1 MKKITRKK
9 HLEMKLQSVPYHPNP
24 DVTLEQYTTP
34 SVIASDLLWNAY
46 GLGDVEGKNI
56 LDLGCGTGIFAIASS
71 LLGASLSVGV
81 DIDGKSIDVAKEFS
95 QKLKLDNISFV
106 CGDVCDYNADFKIDT
121 VLSFKKILSAEKL
134 SLFDTYSKNE
144 LILVGLVSLGI
155 LLQIINIA
163 LLGGI
168 PLFSATLKAKAA
180 TKIWLISYIIFLPS
194 INVLLAKYNRK
205 SHYLLLLI
213 GLVLFAL
220 TGYRTTP
227 IAIMLSALITLYY
240 TRDVD
245 VKYIIL
251 AILAIAVVLLAVGFI
266 AVQAISWQHW
276 SLNPIEL
283 VSYRAAFTLNVLSK
297 AIENQFTTMGNL
309 FYTTLTGFF
318 THSDARVLVGQAT
331 IGRVH
336 SITSTIFGPALL
348 DFGIVG
354 MLIQMFLIG
363 LILKTLHSIQNHSK
377 SIFTAFYG
385 ILLAQ
390 TIIWIETGPT
400 DVVVWLFYLIGI
412 FLIIHFLRG
421 ANHEI

>member
-1 MKKITRKK
+1 MNFNFKNGNFDLFNPLILVVMVILFLIIAMPMWYFYRE
-9 HLEMKLQSVPYHPNP
+9 LPSPN
-24 DVTLEQYTTP
+24 L
-34 SVIASDLLWNAY
+34 DLYLY
-46 GLGDVEGKNI
+46 IGLG
-56 LDLGCGTGIFAIASS
+56 LLFFIFGVFLSTY
-71 LLGASLSVGV
+71 LL
-81 DIDGKSIDVAKEFS
+81 
-95 QKLKLDNISFV
+95 NR
-106 CGDVCDYNADFKIDT
+106 NFKIDDEST
-121 VLSFKKILSAEKL
+121 TKKTLIPEKL
-134 SLFDTYSKNE
+134 SLSDSYSKNE
-144 LILVGLVSLGI
+144 LILAGIVSLGI

-205 SHYLLLLI
+205 SHYLLLFI

-251 AILAIAVVLLAVGFI
+251 AILAIAAVLLAVGFI
-266 AVQAISWQHW
+266 AVQAISWQHC
-276 SLNPIEL
+276 
-283 VSYRAAFTLNVLSK
+283 RAAFTLNVLSK

-354 MLIQMFLIG
+354 MLVQMFFIG
-363 LILKTLHSIQNHSK
+363 IILKTLHNIQNHSK

-412 FLIIHFLRG
+412 LLIIHFLRG

>member
-1 MKKITRKK
+1 MNFNFKNGNFDLFNPLIVVVMTI
-9 HLEMKLQSVPYHPNP
+9 LFLIIAMPMWYFYQELPSPN
-24 DVTLEQYTTP
+24 
-34 SVIASDLLWNAY
+34 IDLYLY
-46 GLGDVEGKNI
+46 IGLGLLFFVFGVFLSNYIIGK
-56 LDLGCGTGIFAIASS
+56 
-71 LLGASLSVGV
+71 
-81 DIDGKSIDVAKEFS
+81 K
-95 QKLKLDNISFV
+95 
-106 CGDVCDYNADFKIDT
+106 FKIDVGSAPKK
-121 VLSFKKILSAEKL
+121 VLNPEKL
-134 SLFDTYSKNE
+134 SLSDSYSKKE
-144 LILVGLVSLGI
+144 MILVGLVLLGI
-155 LLQIINIA
+155 LMQIINIA

-194 INVLLAKYNRK
+194 INVLLARYNRK

-245 VKYIIL
+245 MKYIIL

-283 VSYRAAFTLNVLSK
+283 VSYRAAFTLNILSK

-309 FYTTLTGFF
+309 FYATLTGFF

-331 IGRVH
+331 LGQVH

-354 MLIQMFLIG
+354 MLIQMFLLG
-363 LILKTLHSIQNHSK
+363 LILKTLHSIQNYK
-377 SIFTAFYG
+377 KEIFTAFYG

-400 DVVVWLFYLIGI
+400 DIVVWLFYLIGI

>member
-1 MKKITRKK
+1 MNFDFKNGNFDLFNPLILVVMTI
-9 HLEMKLQSVPYHPNP
+9 LFLIIAMPMWYFYQELPSPN
-24 DVTLEQYTTP
+24 L
-34 SVIASDLLWNAY
+34 DLYLY
-46 GLGDVEGKNI
+46 IGLGLLFFIFGVFLSNYI
-56 LDLGCGTGIFAIASS
+56 LS
-71 LLGASLSVGV
+71 
-81 DIDGKSIDVAKEFS
+81 KK
-95 QKLKLDNISFV
+95 
-106 CGDVCDYNADFKIDT
+106 YKIDANSNIKK
-121 VLSFKKILSAEKL
+121 VLNPEKL
-134 SLFDTYSKNE
+134 SLSDSYSRNE
-144 LILVGLVSLGI
+144 LILVGLVLLGI
-155 LLQIINIA
+155 LLQVINIA

-194 INVLLAKYNRK
+194 INLLLARYNRK
-205 SHYLLLLI
+205 SHYILLLI

-245 VKYIIL
+245 LKYIIL

-276 SLNPIEL
+276 SLNPVEL
-283 VSYRAAFTLNVLSK
+283 VSYRAAFTLNILSK
-297 AIENQFTTMGNL
+297 AIENQFATMGNL
-309 FYTTLTGFF
+309 FYATLTGFF

-331 IGRVH
+331 LGQVH

-348 DFGIVG
+348 DFGILG
-354 MLIQMFLIG
+354 MILQMFLLG
-363 LILKTLHSIQNHSK
+363 LILKTLHSIQNYK
-377 SIFTAFYG
+377 KEIFSAFYG

-400 DVVVWLFYLIGI
+400 DVVVWLFYIIGI

-421 ANHEI
+421 AKHEI

>member
-1 MKKITRKK
+1 MNFNFKNGNFDLFNPLIVVVMTI
-9 HLEMKLQSVPYHPNP
+9 LFLIIAMPMWYFYQELPSPN
-24 DVTLEQYTTP
+24 
-34 SVIASDLLWNAY
+34 IDLYLY
-46 GLGDVEGKNI
+46 IGLGLLFFIFGVFLSNYI
-56 LDLGCGTGIFAIASS
+56 LS
-71 LLGASLSVGV
+71 
-81 DIDGKSIDVAKEFS
+81 KK
-95 QKLKLDNISFV
+95 
-106 CGDVCDYNADFKIDT
+106 FKINVDHGPRK
-121 VLSFKKILSAEKL
+121 VLNPEKL
-134 SLFDTYSKNE
+134 SLSNPYSKKE
-144 LILVGLVSLGI
+144 MILVGLVLLGI

-194 INVLLAKYNRK
+194 INVLLARYNRK

-213 GLVLFAL
+213 GLFLFAL

-245 VKYIIL
+245 MKYIIL

-283 VSYRAAFTLNVLSK
+283 VSYRAAFTLNILSK
-297 AIENQFTTMGNL
+297 AIENQFATMGNL
-309 FYTTLTGFF
+309 FYATLTGFF

-331 IGRVH
+331 LGQVH

-354 MLIQMFLIG
+354 MLIQMFLLG
-363 LILKTLHSIQNHSK
+363 LILKTLHSIQNYK
-377 SIFTAFYG
+377 KEIFTAFYG

>member
-1 MKKITRKK
+1 MNFNFKNGNFDLFNPLIVVVMTI
-9 HLEMKLQSVPYHPNP
+9 LFLIIAMPMWYFYQELPSPN
-24 DVTLEQYTTP
+24 
-34 SVIASDLLWNAY
+34 IDLYLY
-46 GLGDVEGKNI
+46 IGLGLLFFIFGVFLSNYIIGK
-56 LDLGCGTGIFAIASS
+56 
-71 LLGASLSVGV
+71 
-81 DIDGKSIDVAKEFS
+81 K
-95 QKLKLDNISFV
+95 
-106 CGDVCDYNADFKIDT
+106 FKIDVGSAPKK
-121 VLSFKKILSAEKL
+121 VLNPEKL
-134 SLFDTYSKNE
+134 SLSDSYSKKE
-144 LILVGLVSLGI
+144 MILVGLVLLGI

-194 INVLLAKYNRK
+194 INVLLARYNRK

-245 VKYIIL
+245 MKYIIL

-283 VSYRAAFTLNVLSK
+283 VSYRAAFTLNILSK
-297 AIENQFTTMGNL
+297 AIENQFATMGNL
-309 FYTTLTGFF
+309 FYATLTGFF

-331 IGRVH
+331 LGQVH

-354 MLIQMFLIG
+354 MLIQMLLLGF
-363 LILKTLHSIQNHSK
+363 ILKTLHSIQNYK
-377 SIFTAFYG
+377 KEIFTAFYG

>member
-1 MKKITRKK
+1 MNFNFKNGNFDLFNPLIIVVMTI
-9 HLEMKLQSVPYHPNP
+9 LFLIIAMPMWYFYQELPSPN
-24 DVTLEQYTTP
+24 L
-34 SVIASDLLWNAY
+34 DLYLY
-46 GLGDVEGKNI
+46 IGLGLLFFIFGVFLSNYI
-56 LDLGCGTGIFAIASS
+56 LS
-71 LLGASLSVGV
+71 
-81 DIDGKSIDVAKEFS
+81 KK
-95 QKLKLDNISFV
+95 
-106 CGDVCDYNADFKIDT
+106 FKINVDYDPRK
-121 VLSFKKILSAEKL
+121 VLNPEKL
-134 SLFDTYSKNE
+134 SLSNPYSKKE
-144 LILVGLVSLGI
+144 MILVGLVLLGI

-194 INVLLAKYNRK
+194 INVLLARYNRK

-283 VSYRAAFTLNVLSK
+283 VSYRAAFTLNILSK
-297 AIENQFTTMGNL
+297 AIENQFATMGNL
-309 FYTTLTGFF
+309 FYATLTGFF

-331 IGRVH
+331 LGQVH

-354 MLIQMFLIG
+354 MLIQMLLLGI
-363 LILKTLHSIQNHSK
+363 ILKTLHSIQNYK
-377 SIFTAFYG
+377 KEIFTAFYG

>member
-1 MKKITRKK
+1 MNFNFKNGNFDLFNPLIVVVMTI
-9 HLEMKLQSVPYHPNP
+9 LFLIIAMPMWYFYQELPSPN
-24 DVTLEQYTTP
+24 
-34 SVIASDLLWNAY
+34 IDLYLY
-46 GLGDVEGKNI
+46 IGLGLLFFVFGVFLSNYI
-56 LDLGCGTGIFAIASS
+56 LS
-71 LLGASLSVGV
+71 
-81 DIDGKSIDVAKEFS
+81 KK
-95 QKLKLDNISFV
+95 
-106 CGDVCDYNADFKIDT
+106 FKINVDYDPRK
-121 VLSFKKILSAEKL
+121 VLNPEKL
-134 SLFDTYSKNE
+134 SLSNPYSKKE
-144 LILVGLVSLGI
+144 MILVGLVLLGI

-194 INVLLAKYNRK
+194 INVLLARYNRK

-283 VSYRAAFTLNVLSK
+283 VSYRAAFTLNILSK
-297 AIENQFTTMGNL
+297 AIENQFATMGNL
-309 FYTTLTGFF
+309 FYATLTGFF

-331 IGRVH
+331 LGQVH

-354 MLIQMFLIG
+354 MLIQMFLLG
-363 LILKTLHSIQNHSK
+363 LILKTLHSIQNNK
-377 SIFTAFYG
+377 KEVFTAFYG

>member
-1 MKKITRKK
+1 MNFNFKNGNFDLFNPLIVVVMTI
-9 HLEMKLQSVPYHPNP
+9 LFLIIAMPMWYFYQELPSPN
-24 DVTLEQYTTP
+24 
-34 SVIASDLLWNAY
+34 IDLYLY
-46 GLGDVEGKNI
+46 IGLG
-56 LDLGCGTGIFAIASS
+56 LLFFIFAVF
-71 LLGASLSVGV
+71 LSNY
-81 DIDGKSIDVAKEFS
+81 IIGKK
-95 QKLKLDNISFV
+95 
-106 CGDVCDYNADFKIDT
+106 FKIDVGSAPKK
-121 VLSFKKILSAEKL
+121 VLNPEKL
-134 SLFDTYSKNE
+134 SLSDPYSKKE
-144 LILVGLVSLGI
+144 MILVGLVLLGI

-194 INVLLAKYNRK
+194 INVLLARYNRK
-205 SHYLLLLI
+205 SHYLLLFI

-240 TRDVD
+240 TRDVN

-266 AVQAISWQHW
+266 AVQAITWQHW
-276 SLNPIEL
+276 YLNPIEL

-331 IGRVH
+331 LEQVH

-354 MLIQMFLIG
+354 MLVQMFLIG
-363 LILKTLHSIQNHSK
+363 IILKTLHSIQNHSK

-412 FLIIHFLRG
+412 LLIIHFLRG

>member
-1 MKKITRKK
+1 MNFNFKNGNFDLFNPLILVVMTI
-9 HLEMKLQSVPYHPNP
+9 LFLIIAMPMWYFYQELPSPN
-24 DVTLEQYTTP
+24 L
-34 SVIASDLLWNAY
+34 DLYLY
-46 GLGDVEGKNI
+46 IGLGLLFFIFGVFLSNYI
-56 LDLGCGTGIFAIASS
+56 LS
-71 LLGASLSVGV
+71 
-81 DIDGKSIDVAKEFS
+81 KK
-95 QKLKLDNISFV
+95 
-106 CGDVCDYNADFKIDT
+106 YKIDADST
-121 VLSFKKILSAEKL
+121 LKKVLNPEKL
-134 SLFDTYSKNE
+134 SLSDSYSRNE
-144 LILVGLVSLGI
+144 LILVGLVLLGI
-155 LLQIINIA
+155 LLQVINIA

-194 INVLLAKYNRK
+194 INVLLARYNRK

-245 VKYIIL
+245 LKYIIL

-276 SLNPIEL
+276 SLNPVEL
-283 VSYRAAFTLNVLSK
+283 VSYRAAFTLNILSK
-297 AIENQFTTMGNL
+297 AIENQFATMGNL
-309 FYTTLTGFF
+309 FYATLTGFF

-331 IGRVH
+331 LGQVH

-348 DFGIVG
+348 DFGILG
-354 MLIQMFLIG
+354 MILQMFLLG
-363 LILKTLHSIQNHSK
+363 LILKTLHSIQNYK
-377 SIFTAFYG
+377 KEIFSAFYG

-400 DVVVWLFYLIGI
+400 DVVVWLFYIIGI

-421 ANHEI
+421 AKHEI

>member
-1 MKKITRKK
+1 MNFNFKNGNFDLFNPLIVVVMTI
-9 HLEMKLQSVPYHPNP
+9 LFLIIAMPMWYFYQELPSPN
-24 DVTLEQYTTP
+24 
-34 SVIASDLLWNAY
+34 IDLYLY
-46 GLGDVEGKNI
+46 IGLGLLFFIFGVFLSNYI
-56 LDLGCGTGIFAIASS
+56 LS
-71 LLGASLSVGV
+71 
-81 DIDGKSIDVAKEFS
+81 KK
-95 QKLKLDNISFV
+95 
-106 CGDVCDYNADFKIDT
+106 FKINVDYDPRK
-121 VLSFKKILSAEKL
+121 VLNPEKL
-134 SLFDTYSKNE
+134 SLSNPYSKKE
-144 LILVGLVSLGI
+144 MILVGLVLLGI
-155 LLQIINIA
+155 LMQIINIA

-194 INVLLAKYNRK
+194 INVLLARYNRK

-245 VKYIIL
+245 MKYIIL

-283 VSYRAAFTLNVLSK
+283 VSYRAAFTLNILSK
-297 AIENQFTTMGNL
+297 AIENQFATMGNL
-309 FYTTLTGFF
+309 FYATLTGFF

-331 IGRVH
+331 LGQVH

-354 MLIQMFLIG
+354 MLIQMFLLG
-363 LILKTLHSIQNHSK
+363 LILKTLHSIQNYK
-377 SIFTAFYG
+377 KEIFTAFYG

>member
-1 MKKITRKK
+1 MNFNFKNGNFDLFNPLIVVVMTI
-9 HLEMKLQSVPYHPNP
+9 LFLIIAMPMWYFYQELPSPN
-24 DVTLEQYTTP
+24 
-34 SVIASDLLWNAY
+34 IDLYLY
-46 GLGDVEGKNI
+46 IGLGLLFFIFGVFLSNYI
-56 LDLGCGTGIFAIASS
+56 LS
-71 LLGASLSVGV
+71 
-81 DIDGKSIDVAKEFS
+81 KK
-95 QKLKLDNISFV
+95 
-106 CGDVCDYNADFKIDT
+106 FKINVDYDPRK
-121 VLSFKKILSAEKL
+121 VLNPEKL
-134 SLFDTYSKNE
+134 SLSNPYSKKE
-144 LILVGLVSLGI
+144 MILVGLVLLGI
-155 LLQIINIA
+155 LMQIINIA

-194 INVLLAKYNRK
+194 INVLLARYNRK

-245 VKYIIL
+245 MKYIIL

-283 VSYRAAFTLNVLSK
+283 VSYRAAFTLNILSK
-297 AIENQFTTMGNL
+297 AIENQFATMGNL
-309 FYTTLTGFF
+309 FYATLTGFF

-331 IGRVH
+331 LGQVH

-354 MLIQMFLIG
+354 MLIQMFLLG
-363 LILKTLHSIQNHSK
+363 LILKTLHSIQNYK
-377 SIFTAFYG
+377 KEIFTAFYG

-400 DVVVWLFYLIGI
+400 DIVVWLFYLIGI

>member
-1 MKKITRKK
+1 MNFNFKNGNFDLFNPLIIVVMTI
-9 HLEMKLQSVPYHPNP
+9 LFLIIAMPMWYFYQELPSPN
-24 DVTLEQYTTP
+24 
-34 SVIASDLLWNAY
+34 IDLYLY
-46 GLGDVEGKNI
+46 IGLGLLFFIFGVFLSNYI
-56 LDLGCGTGIFAIASS
+56 LS
-71 LLGASLSVGV
+71 
-81 DIDGKSIDVAKEFS
+81 KK
-95 QKLKLDNISFV
+95 
-106 CGDVCDYNADFKIDT
+106 FKINVDYDPRK
-121 VLSFKKILSAEKL
+121 VLNPEKL
-134 SLFDTYSKNE
+134 SLSNPYSKKE
-144 LILVGLVSLGI
+144 MILVGLVLLGI

-194 INVLLAKYNRK
+194 INVLLARYNRK

-283 VSYRAAFTLNVLSK
+283 VSYRAAFTLNILSK
-297 AIENQFTTMGNL
+297 AIENQFATMGNL
-309 FYTTLTGFF
+309 FYATLTGFF

-331 IGRVH
+331 LGQVH

-354 MLIQMFLIG
+354 MLIQMLLLGI
-363 LILKTLHSIQNHSK
+363 ILKTLHSIQNYK
-377 SIFTAFYG
+377 KEIFTAFYG

-400 DVVVWLFYLIGI
+400 DVVVWLFSLIGI

>member
-1 MKKITRKK
+1 MNFNFKNGNFDLFNPLILVVMTI
-9 HLEMKLQSVPYHPNP
+9 LFLIIAMPMWYFYQELPSPN
-24 DVTLEQYTTP
+24 L
-34 SVIASDLLWNAY
+34 DLYLY
-46 GLGDVEGKNI
+46 IGLGLLFFIFGVFLSNYI
-56 LDLGCGTGIFAIASS
+56 LS
-71 LLGASLSVGV
+71 
-81 DIDGKSIDVAKEFS
+81 KK
-95 QKLKLDNISFV
+95 
-106 CGDVCDYNADFKIDT
+106 YKIDANSNIKK
-121 VLSFKKILSAEKL
+121 VLNPEKL
-134 SLFDTYSKNE
+134 SLSDSYSRNE
-144 LILVGLVSLGI
+144 LILVGLVLLGI
-155 LLQIINIA
+155 LLQVINIA

-194 INVLLAKYNRK
+194 INVLLARYNRK
-205 SHYLLLLI
+205 SHYLLLLS

-245 VKYIIL
+245 LKYIIL

-276 SLNPIEL
+276 SLNPVEL
-283 VSYRAAFTLNVLSK
+283 VSYRAAFTLNILSK
-297 AIENQFTTMGNL
+297 AIENQFATMGNL
-309 FYTTLTGFF
+309 FYATLTGFF

-331 IGRVH
+331 LGQVH

-348 DFGIVG
+348 DFGILG
-354 MLIQMFLIG
+354 MILQMFLLG
-363 LILKTLHSIQNHSK
+363 LILKTLHSIQNYK
-377 SIFTAFYG
+377 KEIFSAFYG

-400 DVVVWLFYLIGI
+400 DVVVWLFYIIGI

-421 ANHEI
+421 AKHEI

>member
-1 MKKITRKK
+1 MNFNFKNGNFDLFNPLIVVVMTI
-9 HLEMKLQSVPYHPNP
+9 LFLIIAMPMWYFYQELPSPN
-24 DVTLEQYTTP
+24 
-34 SVIASDLLWNAY
+34 IDLYLY
-46 GLGDVEGKNI
+46 IGLGLLFFIFGVFLSNYI
-56 LDLGCGTGIFAIASS
+56 LS
-71 LLGASLSVGV
+71 
-81 DIDGKSIDVAKEFS
+81 KK
-95 QKLKLDNISFV
+95 
-106 CGDVCDYNADFKIDT
+106 FKINVDYGPRK
-121 VLSFKKILSAEKL
+121 VLNPEKL
-134 SLFDTYSKNE
+134 SLSNPYSKKE
-144 LILVGLVSLGI
+144 MILVGLVLLGI

-194 INVLLAKYNRK
+194 INVLLAGYNRK

-283 VSYRAAFTLNVLSK
+283 VSYRAAFTLNILSK
-297 AIENQFTTMGNL
+297 AIENQFATMGNL
-309 FYTTLTGFF
+309 FYATLTGFF

-331 IGRVH
+331 LGQVH

-354 MLIQMFLIG
+354 MLIQMLLLGF
-363 LILKTLHSIQNHSK
+363 ILKTLHSIQNYK
-377 SIFTAFYG
+377 KEVFTAFYG

>member
-1 MKKITRKK
+1 MNFNFKNGNFDLFNPLIVVVMTI
-9 HLEMKLQSVPYHPNP
+9 LFLIIAMPMWYFYQELPSPN
-24 DVTLEQYTTP
+24 
-34 SVIASDLLWNAY
+34 IDLYLY
-46 GLGDVEGKNI
+46 IGLGLLFFIFGVFLSNYI
-56 LDLGCGTGIFAIASS
+56 LS
-71 LLGASLSVGV
+71 
-81 DIDGKSIDVAKEFS
+81 KK
-95 QKLKLDNISFV
+95 
-106 CGDVCDYNADFKIDT
+106 FKINVDYDPRK
-121 VLSFKKILSAEKL
+121 VLNPEKL
-134 SLFDTYSKNE
+134 SLSNPYSKKE
-144 LILVGLVSLGI
+144 MILVGLVLLGI

-194 INVLLAKYNRK
+194 INVLLARYNRK

-283 VSYRAAFTLNVLSK
+283 VSYRAAFTLNILSK

-309 FYTTLTGFF
+309 FYATLAGFF

-331 IGRVH
+331 LGQVH

-354 MLIQMFLIG
+354 MLIQMLLLGF
-363 LILKTLHSIQNHSK
+363 ILKTLHSIQNYK
-377 SIFTAFYG
+377 KEVFTAFYG

>member
-1 MKKITRKK
+1 MNFNFKNGNFDLFNPLIIVVMTI
-9 HLEMKLQSVPYHPNP
+9 LFLIIAMPMWYFYQELPSPN
-24 DVTLEQYTTP
+24 
-34 SVIASDLLWNAY
+34 IDLYLY
-46 GLGDVEGKNI
+46 IGLGLLFFVFGVFLSNYI
-56 LDLGCGTGIFAIASS
+56 LS
-71 LLGASLSVGV
+71 
-81 DIDGKSIDVAKEFS
+81 KK
-95 QKLKLDNISFV
+95 
-106 CGDVCDYNADFKIDT
+106 FKINVDYGPRK
-121 VLSFKKILSAEKL
+121 VLNPEKL
-134 SLFDTYSKNE
+134 SLSNPYSKKE
-144 LILVGLVSLGI
+144 MILVGLVLLGI

-194 INVLLAKYNRK
+194 INVLLARYNRK

-283 VSYRAAFTLNVLSK
+283 VSYRAAFTLNILSK
-297 AIENQFTTMGNL
+297 AIENQFATMGNL
-309 FYTTLTGFF
+309 FYATLTGFF

-331 IGRVH
+331 LGQVH

-354 MLIQMFLIG
+354 MLIQMFLLG
-363 LILKTLHSIQNHSK
+363 LILKTLHSIQNYK
-377 SIFTAFYG
+377 KEIFTAFYG

>member
-1 MKKITRKK
+1 MNFNFKNENFDLFNPLIIVVMAI
-9 HLEMKLQSVPYHPNP
+9 LFIIIAMPMWYFYQELPSPN
-24 DVTLEQYTTP
+24 L
-34 SVIASDLLWNAY
+34 DLYLY
-46 GLGDVEGKNI
+46 IGLGLLFFIFGVFSSNCI
-56 LDLGCGTGIFAIASS
+56 LS
-71 LLGASLSVGV
+71 
-81 DIDGKSIDVAKEFS
+81 KK
-95 QKLKLDNISFV
+95 
-106 CGDVCDYNADFKIDT
+106 FKID
-121 VLSFKKILSAEKL
+121 VGGAPKKIFSTEKL
-134 SLFDTYSKNE
+134 SLFDSYSKNE
-144 LILVGLVSLGI
+144 LIIVSLVLLGI

-168 PLFSATLKAKAA
+168 PLFSAILKAKAA
-180 TKIWLISYIIFLPS
+180 TKIWLVSYIIFLPS

-240 TRDVD
+240 TRDID

-266 AVQAISWQHW
+266 AVQAITWQHW

-283 VSYRAAFTLNVLSK
+283 VSYRAAFTLNILSK
-297 AIENQFTTMGNL
+297 AIENQFATMGNL

-331 IGRVH
+331 LGQVH

-354 MLIQMFLIG
+354 MLIQMFLLG
-363 LILKTLHSIQNHSK
+363 FILKTLHSIQNYK
-377 SIFTAFYG
+377 KEIFTAFYG

-400 DVVVWLFYLIGI
+400 DIVVWLFYLIGI

>member
-1 MKKITRKK
+1 MNFNFKNGNFDLFNPLIIVVMTI
-9 HLEMKLQSVPYHPNP
+9 LFLIIAMPMWYFYQELPSPN
-24 DVTLEQYTTP
+24 
-34 SVIASDLLWNAY
+34 IDLYLY
-46 GLGDVEGKNI
+46 IGLGLLFFIFGVFLSNYI
-56 LDLGCGTGIFAIASS
+56 LS
-71 LLGASLSVGV
+71 
-81 DIDGKSIDVAKEFS
+81 KK
-95 QKLKLDNISFV
+95 
-106 CGDVCDYNADFKIDT
+106 FKINVDYDPRK
-121 VLSFKKILSAEKL
+121 VLNPEKL
-134 SLFDTYSKNE
+134 SLSNPYSKKE
-144 LILVGLVSLGI
+144 MILVGLVLLGI

-194 INVLLAKYNRK
+194 INVLLARYNRK

-251 AILAIAVVLLAVGFI
+251 AILAIAVMLLAVGFI

-283 VSYRAAFTLNVLSK
+283 VSYRAAFTLNILSK
-297 AIENQFTTMGNL
+297 AIENQFATMGNL
-309 FYTTLTGFF
+309 FYATLTGFF

-331 IGRVH
+331 LGQVH

-354 MLIQMFLIG
+354 MLIQMLLLGI
-363 LILKTLHSIQNHSK
+363 ILKTLHSIQNYK
-377 SIFTAFYG
+377 KEIFTAFYG

>member
-1 MKKITRKK
+1 MNFNFKNGNFDLFNPLIVVVMTI
-9 HLEMKLQSVPYHPNP
+9 LFLIIAMPMWYFYQELPSPN
-24 DVTLEQYTTP
+24 
-34 SVIASDLLWNAY
+34 IDLYLY
-46 GLGDVEGKNI
+46 IGLGLLFFIFGVFLSNYIIGK
-56 LDLGCGTGIFAIASS
+56 
-71 LLGASLSVGV
+71 
-81 DIDGKSIDVAKEFS
+81 K
-95 QKLKLDNISFV
+95 
-106 CGDVCDYNADFKIDT
+106 FKIDVGSAPKK
-121 VLSFKKILSAEKL
+121 VLNPEKL
-134 SLFDTYSKNE
+134 SLSDSYSKKE
-144 LILVGLVSLGI
+144 MILVGLVLLGI

-194 INVLLAKYNRK
+194 INVLLARYNRK

-213 GLVLFAL
+213 ALVLFAL

-283 VSYRAAFTLNVLSK
+283 VSYRAAFTLNILSK
-297 AIENQFTTMGNL
+297 AIENQFATMGNL
-309 FYTTLTGFF
+309 FYATLTGFF

-331 IGRVH
+331 LGQVH

-354 MLIQMFLIG
+354 MLIQMLLLGF
-363 LILKTLHSIQNHSK
+363 ILKTLHSIQNYK
-377 SIFTAFYG
+377 KEVFTAFYG